1 MGKTIALKL
10 TVQDKVMV
18 AQLTKRGMTYSQLLR
33 AALHHYYDGV
43 MNPSSQENTT
53 LVQRCPDSARSI
65 VTSDSVQAVRQELQD
80 IWELIESKQKQVEDH
95 IKSLEKQ
102 LSLCSVGCPT
112 SSHRIDTE
120 KPDIL
125 HDIHTEIDEFLK
137 KKTES

>member
-10 TVQDKVMV
+10 TVQDKVIV
-18 AQLTKRGMTYSQLLR
+18 AQLTKRGMTYSQILR
-33 AALHHYYDGV
+33 APLHHYYDGV

-65 VTSDSVQAVRQELQD
+65 ATSDSVQVVRQELQD

-95 IKSLEKQ
+95 IKSLERK

-112 SSHRIDTE
+112 SSHRTDTE
-120 KPDIL
+120 KRDTL
-125 HDIHTEIDEFLK
+125 NDIHIEIDEFLK